1 MKQRLLLALLML
13 FSSVGFMK
21 VDAQISITLP
31 KTEEA
36 EYVTITFKGE
46 GFTPGNYEKGSYPY
60 FGKDIP
66 QPTSTTATQVVYKFS
81 TKTDTE
87 QTLTLRAD
95 NAKSA
100 WGDVQM
106 ELDGKVSAFVV
117 TANPTEN
124 DDENVLNYITSL
136 SFTNNGELEQ
146 LVLAKGQAYETTGLP
161 NLKELSCSGN
171 KLIWIPKKA
180 AAMTKY
186 DVGTQTPENIKG
198 LIATPVNSN
207 SKNGVTLNISKLS
220 SNGNST
226 LFNSLADLYAFS
238 IANAKDKDSKDVT
251 TALVGVNKAVYSF
264 KQGDIFFDGDVT
276 FDVKVR
282 DANYPDV
289 VIRGVKTS
297 IDKPSFAVKAE
308 VNDANMGTVATTVT
322 DNKAEKGAS
331 ITFTFAPK
339 TGYSFKEVE
348 KSSVKGLTFV
358 EKKEYEGGN
367 VAYTYTVK
375 GNEDVSLKGIFE
387 AQGVKVSFNEPE
399 GGMFRITDEKGA
411 LIANGS
417 NVPVGSKLKVVAIPR
432 EGYSLEVSKV
442 TLSGSTSSS
451 WEGVKEAS
459 DGRYEGEYTVL
470 GTDKELIFNAAF
482 TKAAYKLSVA
492 YSNVNS
498 VKVFANGTEV
508 TSSNSSSNPLEYS
521 SIPFGATLKITLG
534 LSDAN
539 SSISSVVFNAKE
551 YKATKIA
558 NAQYEVS
565 GITMPAMASQLTV
578 EPVTNPN
585 FTIVTKFSQTT
596 LTYTG
601 KPLELPYEVT
611 KPVGLKGFKVLYA
624 ETKSGQ
630 YSETSFTNAG
640 TYYAK
645 LHRDEDATHEEYNSK
660 PQEFVI
666 EKAPLIIK
674 EQPTVTIGKEDGKD
688 AYLFEGGKVV
698 YMNGN
703 TEVDVTKDGK
713 FAPIEADKECKA
725 DWESLT
731 IKFIPLVADGELS
744 KNLAYN
750 VGTGGVITKVFN
762 SKAEGLN
769 DYTVKVEGDVQMFNG
784 ATPITSGSKLK
795 EGTGITF
802 KYEEIGGNFVTYEL
816 CQVDN
821 AGNKIGSSITYNS
834 TVTLGTNEN
843 HNRVSEVIFKLFVTD
858 TRSKL
863 VLDTDKMSKEDLT
876 QGVDYNG
883 EVKEFDKSELKWAT
897 QAENGTTTSLAN
909 GGSAV
914 NKDLK
919 LTYFYMGAYDTKA
932 LTAGELVPEPV
943 DAGKYRVQITRDVV
957 GAHQPITADDDIN
970 AYLVIKPAKL
980 TSDQVP
986 APTASKI
993 NKGQML
999 SKSILTGRASVA
1011 GTYKWNETDAAV
1023 DKTSSHK
1030 VIFVPDNKNYADFEI
1045 SSVKVQVTNK
1055 AILTLSVPNGY
1066 GRLEATDDK
1075 GYTYHSG
1082 DELVANTTLR
1092 IKGIAESD
1100 LYELDYLK
1108 VNGKKVSS
1116 NTISVGNSSI
1126 DVEGYF
1132 KVKDTKPETCKVTFS
1147 STSVPGVGFEYV
1159 TNPATVTTGGSYS
1172 FRLTAHPSDL
1182 SRIKVSDGTNVYTNT
1197 NGSFTIS
1204 NINSDITLTVSL
1216 DNPTPYTIDLK
1227 REYKVNDEVIGT
1239 ATYAGTPYHGNK
1251 INFKAT
1257 PKTGYKFIGWSG
1269 ITSSLAEAEVTVTAN
1284 LKVEAKFE
1292 VEDGT
1297 IDPNTE
1303 CIIRTPYDEDLTGV
1317 SINKQGVNVVKI
1329 GSDFEF
1335 TVAAYK
1341 DDLARVKV
1349 TVDGAELKPTTGNK
1363 YVISKVKKNT
1373 EVKVTLDNPT
1383 RIKVVIEKE
1392 TKNAKGYVMGHVD
1405 VDVVDFGTYYPD
1417 STCYYNTKLRL
1428 AAYPESGVEFKNWSD
1443 VTSNTDLIREITV
1456 TDNVTIK
1463 PVFEGTPT
1471 GIEDIMAASIT
1482 TGKGSVWVRGI
1493 ANADVT
1499 IVSITGR
1506 VQARQ
1511 RISGDTRIDVPAG
1524 IYVVVLESGS
1534 DVKRVKVIVK

>member
-21 VDAQISITLP
+21 AQGTAPIKIAVP
-31 KTEEA
+31 KEGK
-36 EYVTITFKGE
+36 VTITLTSSTFE
-46 GFTPGNYEKGSYPY
+46 FRSDSYPQL
-60 FGKDIP
+60 FLG
-66 QPTSTTATQVVYKFS
+66 STPVTPDKSSFKNKTVKWILESKTGAEYQLS
-81 TKTDTE
+81 TDTNTDKWGE
-87 QTLTLRAD
+87 LTL
-95 NAKSA
+95 S
-100 WGDVQM
+100 
-106 ELDGKVSAFVV
+106 LDGKVTSFAVTGSATNEFQK
-117 TANPTEN
+117 
-124 DDENVLNYITSL
+124 LITSL
-136 SFTNNGELEQ
+136 SFTNNGELNN
-146 LVLAKGQAYETTGLP
+146 LILQANTAYTTAGLP
-161 NLKELSCSGN
+161 NLSKLSCSGN
-171 KLIWIPKKA
+171 KLTRIPAKPASMKK
-180 AAMTKY
+180 TDY
-186 DVGTQTPENIKG
+186 LVGTQTPALDAITITQN
-198 LIATPVNSN
+198 N
-207 SKNGVTLNISKLS
+207 SKDGVDFSSISTSLENTTLAHV
-220 SNGNST
+220 
-226 LFNSLADLYAFS
+226 LFGKWSDPYAFT
-238 IANAKDKDSKDVT
+238 IANAKDKDGKDVT

-264 KQGDIFFDGDVT
+264 KQGDIFFDGEVT
-276 FDVKVR
+276 FDVNVT
-282 DANYPDV
+282 DANYPG
-289 VIRGVKTS
+289 VIIKGVKTS

-331 ITFTFAPK
+331 ITFTFTPK

-358 EKKEYEGGN
+358 EEKEYEGGN

-442 TLSGSTSSS
+442 TLSGSTSS

-459 DGRYEGEYTVL
+459 DGRYEGEYTVK
-470 GTDKELIFNAAF
+470 GTDKELIFNATF
-482 TKAAYKLSVA
+482 TKGSYQLSA
-492 YSNVNS
+492 S
-498 VKVFANGTEV
+498 VKNLKEVLVYANGTKIEP
-508 TSSNSSSNPLEYS
+508 TSGTLNYF
-521 SIPFGATLKITLG
+521 IPFGATLKITLG
-534 LSDAN
+534 QVTKDY
-539 SSISSVVFNAKE
+539 SISSVVFNAKE

-558 NAQYEVS
+558 DAKYEVS
-565 GITMPAMASQLTV
+565 GITMPAMASQLSV
-578 EPVTNPN
+578 EPVKNPE
-585 FTIVTKFSQTT
+585 FPIVTKFSQTT

-601 KPLELPYEVT
+601 QPLALPYEVT
-611 KPVGLKGFKVLYA
+611 QPVGLEGFKVLYA
-624 ETKSGQ
+624 KAENGK
-630 YSETSFTNAG
+630 YSDTSFPNVG
-640 TYYAK
+640 KYWAK
-645 LHRDEDATHEEYNSK
+645 IVRDADATHNKYESQSVSFE
-660 PQEFVI
+660 I
-666 EKAPLIIK
+666 TAAPLIIK
-674 EQPTVTIGKEDGKD
+674 EQPTVKIGKDDNNQD

-703 TEVDVTKDGK
+703 TEVDVTKEGK
-713 FAPIEADKECKA
+713 FEVSPASTAVTKDWKSLEVKFVPTDKNNLSEALCTIYNKE
-725 DWESLT
+725 
-731 IKFIPLVADGELS
+731 
-744 KNLAYN
+744 
-750 VGTGGVITKVFN
+750 
-762 SKAEGLN
+762 AE
-769 DYTVKVEGDVQMFNG
+769 DYKEYSVEIDAKSISMQIFAG
-784 ATPITSGSKLK
+784 ATPVADKVVDGSSL
-795 EGTGITF
+795 TF
-802 KYEEIGGNFVTYEL
+802 KFTPEAGVSYTLYQMDGANTSLKRWPYEP
-816 CQVDN
+816 
-821 AGNKIGSSITYNS
+821 TYNGS
-834 TVTLGTNEN
+834 MTIKWTEIQTPTAVTKL
-843 HNRVSEVIFKLFVTD
+843 IFKLEKTD

-863 VLDTDKMSKEDLT
+863 VLDPSLTEDALT
-876 QGVDYNG
+876 Q
-883 EVKEFDKSELKWAT
+883 EVVYDGTVKGFEKGNLKWVT
-897 QAENGTTTSLAN
+897 QAENGTTSSLPN

-914 NKDLK
+914 NTDLK

-932 LTAGELVPEPV
+932 LTAEDLVPEPV

-957 GAHQPITADDDIN
+957 GAHQPITADDNIN
-970 AYLVIKPAKL
+970 AYLVIRPAKL

-999 SKSILTGRASVA
+999 SKSILTGTASVA

-1023 DKTSSHK
+1023 NETSSHK

-1045 SSVKVQVTNK
+1045 GSVVVQVTDK

-1066 GRLEATDDK
+1066 GRLEATDNK

-1082 DELVANTTLR
+1082 DELVANTTLT

-1108 VNGKKVSS
+1108 VNGNKVSS

-1132 KVKDTKPETCKVTFS
+1132 KVKDTKPATCKVTFR

-1159 TNPATVTTGGSYS
+1159 TNPTTVTTGGSYS

-1216 DNPTPYTIDLK
+1216 ANPTPYTVQLT
-1227 REYKVNDEVIGT
+1227 REYKEGDDVIGT
-1239 ATYAGTPYHGNK
+1239 ATYTGTPYHGATLR
-1251 INFKAT
+1251 FVAT
-1257 PKTGYKFIGWSG
+1257 PKTGYKFTGWTG
-1269 ITSSLAEAEVTVTAN
+1269 ITSTLATADVVVKSDLVVT
-1284 LKVEAKFE
+1284 AKFE
-1292 VEDGT
+1292 AEDGT

-1303 CIIRTPYDEDLTGV
+1303 CIVRTPYDEDVAGV
-1317 SINKQGVNVVKI
+1317 HINKQGINVVKI

-1335 TVAAYK
+1335 TVDAYE
-1341 DDLARVKV
+1341 DDLKNVKV
-1349 TVDGAELKPTTGNK
+1349 TVDGAELKPTSENK

-1373 EVKVTLDNPT
+1373 EVKVTLANPT
-1383 RIKVVIEKE
+1383 RIKVVVEKE

-1405 VDVVDFGTYYPD
+1405 VEGLFSD
-1417 STCYYNTKLRL
+1417 STCYYNTTIRL
-1428 AAYPESGVEFKNWSD
+1428 AAYPESGVEFMNWSD
-1443 VTSNTDLIREITV
+1443 VTSNTQLIRELTITKEL
-1456 TDNVTIK
+1456 TIK
-1463 PVFEGTPT
+1463 PVFSGTPT

-1482 TGKGSVWVRGI
+1482 TGRGYVWVRGI

-1499 IVSITGR
+1499 IVSISGR

-1511 RISGDTRIDVPAG
+1511 RISGDTQINVPAG

>member
-1 MKQRLLLALLML
+1 ML

-21 VDAQISITLP
+21 AQGSDPITIAVPKDA
-31 KTEEA
+31 K
-36 EYVTITFKGE
+36 VTITLTSRS
-46 GFTPGNYEKGSYPY
+46 FTFTSKSYPKLYSGSDVVTPDGGVDKLNSKTVKWILEPKATTNYEL
-60 FGKDIP
+60 
-66 QPTSTTATQVVYKFS
+66 STETNDDS
-81 TKTDTE
+81 
-87 QTLTLRAD
+87 
-95 NAKSA
+95 
-100 WGDVQM
+100 WGNLSLS
-106 ELDGKVSAFVV
+106 LDGKVTSFVV
-117 TANPTEN
+117 SGAATNKFQE
-124 DDENVLNYITSL
+124 LITSL
-136 SFTNNGELEQ
+136 SFTNNGVLEQ
-146 LVLAKGQAYETTGLP
+146 LVLAKGQAHETTGLP

-186 DVGTQTPENIKG
+186 EIGTQTPENIEG

-264 KQGDIFFDGDVT
+264 KQGDIFFDGEVT
-276 FDVKVR
+276 FDVNVNVT
-282 DANYPDV
+282 DANYPG
-289 VIRGVKTS
+289 VIIKGVKTS

-331 ITFTFAPK
+331 ITFTFTPK

-348 KSSVKGLTFV
+348 ESSVKGLTSV
-358 EKKEYEGGN
+358 ERKEYEGGN

-432 EGYSLEVSKV
+432 EGYSF
-442 TLSGSTSSS
+442 GSVNLNAGSFTMG
-451 WEGVKEAS
+451 EPNS
-459 DGRYEGEYTVL
+459 DGRREGEYTVK
-470 GTDKELIFNAAF
+470 GTDKELIFNATF
-482 TKAAYKLSVA
+482 TKGSYQLSA
-492 YSNVNS
+492 S
-498 VKVFANGTEV
+498 VKNLTEVLVYANGTKIEP
-508 TSSNSSSNPLEYS
+508 TSGTLNYF
-521 SIPFGATLKITLG
+521 IPFGATLKITLG
-534 LSDAN
+534 QVTKDY
-539 SSISSVVFNAKE
+539 SISSVVFNAKE

-558 NAQYEVS
+558 DAKYEVS
-565 GITMPAMASQLTV
+565 GITMPAMASQLSV
-578 EPVTNPN
+578 EPVKNPE
-585 FTIVTKFSQTT
+585 FPIVTKFSQTT

-601 KPLELPYEVT
+601 KPLELPFEVT
-611 KPVGLKGFKVLYA
+611 TPVGLEGFKVLYA
-624 ETKSGQ
+624 EDKNGE
-630 YSETSFTNAG
+630 YSETPFTNAG
-640 TYYAK
+640 KYWAK
-645 LHRDEDATHEEYNSK
+645 IVRDADATHNKYELQSVSFE
-660 PQEFVI
+660 I
-666 EKAPLIIK
+666 TAAPLIIK
-674 EQPTVTIGKEDGKD
+674 EQPTVKIGKDDKNQD

-713 FAPIEADKECKA
+713 FEVSPASTAVTKDWKSLEVKFVPTDKNNLSEALCTIYNKE
-725 DWESLT
+725 
-731 IKFIPLVADGELS
+731 
-744 KNLAYN
+744 
-750 VGTGGVITKVFN
+750 
-762 SKAEGLN
+762 AE
-769 DYTVKVEGDVQMFNG
+769 DYKEYSVEIDAKSISMQIFAG
-784 ATPITSGSKLK
+784 ATPVADKVVDGSSL
-795 EGTGITF
+795 TF
-802 KYEEIGGNFVTYEL
+802 KFTPEAGVSYTLYQMDGANTSLKRWPYEP
-816 CQVDN
+816 
-821 AGNKIGSSITYNS
+821 TYNGS
-834 TVTLGTNEN
+834 MTIKWTEIQTPTAVTKL
-843 HNRVSEVIFKLFVTD
+843 IFKLEKTD

-863 VLDTDKMSKEDLT
+863 VLDPSLTEDALT
-876 QGVDYNG
+876 QEVDYNG
-883 EVKEFDKSELKWAT
+883 EVKEFDKSKLKWAT

-914 NKDLK
+914 NNDLK
-919 LTYFYMGAYDTKA
+919 LTYFYIGAYDTKA
-932 LTAGELVPEPV
+932 LTARELVPEPV

-957 GAHQPITADDDIN
+957 GAHQPITADDNIN

-980 TSDQVP
+980 TPAQVP

-999 SKSILTGRASVA
+999 SKSILTGTASVA

-1023 DKTSSHK
+1023 NETSKHK

-1045 SSVKVQVTNK
+1045 SSVEVQVTDK

-1066 GRLEATDDK
+1066 GRLEATDNK

-1082 DELVANTTLR
+1082 DELVANTTLT

-1108 VNGKKVSS
+1108 VNGNKVSS
-1116 NTISVGNSSI
+1116 NTISVRNSSI

-1216 DNPTPYTIDLK
+1216 DNPTPYTVQLT
-1227 REYKVNDEVIGT
+1227 REYKEGDDVIGT
-1239 ATYAGTPYHGNK
+1239 ATYTGTPYHGATLR
-1251 INFKAT
+1251 FVAT
-1257 PKTGYKFIGWSG
+1257 PKTGYKFTGWTG
-1269 ITSSLAEAEVTVTAN
+1269 ITSTLATADVVVKSDLVVT
-1284 LKVEAKFE
+1284 AKFE
-1292 VEDGT
+1292 AEDGT

-1303 CIIRTPYDEDLTGV
+1303 CIVRTPYDEDVAGV
-1317 SINKQGVNVVKI
+1317 HINKQGINVVKI

-1335 TVAAYK
+1335 TVDAYE
-1341 DDLARVKV
+1341 DDLKNVKV
-1349 TVDGAELKPTTGNK
+1349 TVDGAELKPTSENK

-1373 EVKVTLDNPT
+1373 EVKVTLANPT
-1383 RIKVVIEKE
+1383 RIKVVVETE

-1405 VDVVDFGTYYPD
+1405 VEGLFSD
-1417 STCYYNTKLRL
+1417 STCYYNTTIRL
-1428 AAYPESGVEFKNWSD
+1428 AAYPESGVEFMNWSD
-1443 VTSNTDLIREITV
+1443 VTSNTQLIRELTITKEL
-1456 TDNVTIK
+1456 TIK
-1463 PVFEGTPT
+1463 PVFSGTPT

-1482 TGKGSVWVRGI
+1482 TGRGYVWVRGI

-1499 IVSITGR
+1499 IVSISGR

-1511 RISGDTRIDVPAG
+1511 RISGDTQINVPAG

-1534 DVKRVKVIVK
+1534 DVKRAKVIVK

>member
-1 MKQRLLLALLML
+1 ML

-21 VDAQISITLP
+21 AQGASEPIKITVP
-31 KTEEA
+31 KEGK
-36 EYVTITFKGE
+36 VTITLTSSTFEFTSDNYPQLFLGSTAVIPDKSSFKNKTVKWILESETGAE
-46 GFTPGNYEKGSYPY
+46 YQLS
-60 FGKDIP
+60 
-66 QPTSTTATQVVYKFS
+66 TATNN
-81 TKTDTE
+81 
-87 QTLTLRAD
+87 D
-95 NAKSA
+95 N
-100 WGDVQM
+100 WGNLSLS
-106 ELDGKVSAFVV
+106 LDGKVTSFVV
-117 TANPTEN
+117 SGAATNKFQN
-124 DDENVLNYITSL
+124 LITSL
-136 SFTNNGELEQ
+136 SFTNNGELDK
-146 LVLAKGQAYETTGLP
+146 LILQANTAYTTAGLP
-161 NLKELSCSGN
+161 NLSKLSCSGN
-171 KLIWIPKKA
+171 KLTRIPAKPASMKDA
-180 AAMTKY
+180 DY
-186 DVGTQTPENIKG
+186 LVGTQTPALDAITITQN
-198 LIATPVNSN
+198 N
-207 SKNGVTLNISKLS
+207 SKDGVDFSSICDLKSSSLS
-220 SNGNST
+220 QKIFGSWREK
-226 LFNSLADLYAFS
+226 YAFR

-264 KQGDIFFDGDVT
+264 KQGDIFFDGEVT
-276 FDVKVR
+276 FDVNVT
-282 DANYPDV
+282 DANYPGV
-289 VIRGVKTS
+289 VIKGVKTS

-322 DNKAEKGAS
+322 DNKAKKGAS

-432 EGYSLEVSKV
+432 EGYSFESVYLNTSLFEM
-442 TLSGSTSSS
+442 GSPN
-451 WEGVKEAS
+451 S
-459 DGRYEGEYTVL
+459 DGRYE
-470 GTDKELIFNAAF
+470 K
-482 TKAAYKLSVA
+482 
-492 YSNVNS
+492 
-498 VKVFANGTEV
+498 
-508 TSSNSSSNPLEYS
+508 EYS
-521 SIPFGATLKITLG
+521 ITEKKDLLFTANFALKKYTLTLTNSGIKSISINDYTPTGSGTGTLTYEKIPYNTSLKCRFEVE
-534 LSDAN
+534 DPDDN
-539 SSISSVVFNAKE
+539 SFSSVVFNSKS
-551 YKATKIA
+551 YNVTK
-558 NAQYEVS
+558 VS
-565 GITMPAMASQLTV
+565 GTFNYELVITMPAMNSTMVAEAKQITKSD
-578 EPVTNPN
+578 VTA
-585 FTIVTKFSQTT
+585 KFSQIT

-624 ETKSGQ
+624 ETESGQ

-674 EQPTVTIGKEDGKD
+674 EQPTVNIGKEDGKD

-713 FAPIEADKECKA
+713 FAPIVADKECKA

-731 IKFIPLVADGELS
+731 IKFIPLDADGELS

-750 VGTGGVITKVFN
+750 VGQGGVTTKVFN

-795 EGTGITF
+795 EGTVITF
-802 KYEEIGGNFVTYEL
+802 KYEEIESSSVTYEL
-816 CQVDN
+816 YQVDN
-821 AGNKIGSSITYNS
+821 AGNKMGSVIANNS
-834 TVTLGTNEN
+834 KVTLGDEN
-843 HNRVSEVIFKLFVTD
+843 HNKVSEVIFKLFVTD

-863 VLDTDKMSKEDLT
+863 VLDTDEMLKEDLT
-876 QGVDYNG
+876 QEVDYNG
-883 EVKEFDKSELKWAT
+883 EVKVFDKSKLKWAT

-914 NKDLK
+914 NNDLK
-919 LTYFYMGAYDTKA
+919 LTYFYIGAYDTKA

-957 GAHQPITADDDIN
+957 GAHQPITADDNIN
-970 AYLVIKPAKL
+970 AYLVIKPATL
-980 TSDQVP
+980 TAAQVP

-999 SKSILTGRASVA
+999 SKSILTGTASVA

-1023 DKTSSHK
+1023 DETSSHK

-1045 SSVKVQVTNK
+1045 DLVKVQVTDK

-1108 VNGKKVSS
+1108 VNGNKVSS
-1116 NTISVGNSSI
+1116 NTIPVGKSSI

-1216 DNPTPYTIDLK
+1216 DNPTPYTVQLT
-1227 REYKVNDEVIGT
+1227 REYKEGDDVIGT
-1239 ATYAGTPYHGNK
+1239 ATYTGTPYHGATLR
-1251 INFKAT
+1251 FVAT
-1257 PKTGYKFIGWSG
+1257 PKTGYKFTGWTG
-1269 ITSSLAEAEVTVTAN
+1269 ITSTLATADVVVKSD
-1284 LKVEAKFE
+1284 LVVAAKFE
-1292 VEDGT
+1292 AEDGT

-1303 CIIRTPYDEDLTGV
+1303 CIVRTPYDENVPGV
-1317 SINKQGVNVVKI
+1317 HINKQGINVVKI

-1335 TVAAYK
+1335 TVDAYE
-1341 DDLARVKV
+1341 DDLKNVKV
-1349 TVDGAELKPTTGNK
+1349 TVDGAELKPTSENK

-1373 EVKVTLDNPT
+1373 EVKVTLANPT
-1383 RIKVVIEKE
+1383 RIKVVVEKE

-1405 VDVVDFGTYYPD
+1405 VEGLASD
-1417 STCYYNTKLRL
+1417 STCYYNTTIRL
-1428 AAYPESGVEFKNWSD
+1428 AAYPESGVEFMNWSD
-1443 VTSNTDLIREITV
+1443 VTSNTQLIRELTITKEL
-1456 TDNVTIK
+1456 TIK
-1463 PVFEGTPT
+1463 PVFSGTPT
-1471 GIEDIMAASIT
+1471 GIEDIMAASIA
-1482 TGKGSVWVRGI
+1482 TGKGCVWVRGI

-1499 IVSITGR
+1499 IVSMAGR

-1511 RISGDTRIDVPAG
+1511 RISGDTRINVPAG
-1524 IYVVVLESGS
+1524 IYVILLESGS
-1534 DVKRVKVIVK
+1534 DVKRAKVIVK

>member
-1 MKQRLLLALLML
+1 ML

-31 KTEEA
+31 KTEKA
-36 EYVTITFKGE
+36 EDVTITFKGE
-46 GFTPGNYEKGSYPY
+46 GFTPGDYDEGSYPY
-60 FGKDIP
+60 FGKGITL
-66 QPTSTTATQVVYKFS
+66 PTFPTATQVVYKFS
-81 TKTDTE
+81 TKTDAT
-87 QTLTLRAD
+87 QTLTLQAT
-95 NAKSA
+95 NAKPA

-106 ELDGKVSAFVV
+106 EINGKVSAFVV

-124 DDENVLNYITSL
+124 DKNNVLNYITSL
-136 SFTNNGELEQ
+136 SFTNNGELNN
-146 LVLAKGQAYETTGLP
+146 LILQANTAYTTAGLP
-161 NLKELSCSGN
+161 NLSKLSCSGN
-171 KLIWIPKKA
+171 KLTRIPAKPASMKDA
-180 AAMTKY
+180 DY
-186 DVGTQTPENIKG
+186 LVGTQTPALDAITITQN
-198 LIATPVNSN
+198 N
-207 SKNGVTLNISKLS
+207 SKDGVDFSSICDLKSSSLS
-220 SNGNST
+220 QKIFGSWS
-226 LFNSLADLYAFS
+226 DKYAFS

-264 KQGDIFFDGDVT
+264 KQGDIFFDGEVT
-276 FDVKVR
+276 FDVNVT
-282 DANYPDV
+282 DANYPG
-289 VIRGVKTS
+289 VIIKGVKTS

-331 ITFTFAPK
+331 ITFTFTPK

-348 KSSVKGLTFV
+348 ESSVKGLTSV
-358 EKKEYEGGN
+358 ERKEYEGGN

-442 TLSGSTSSS
+442 TLSGSTATSS
-451 WEGVKEAS
+451 WEGVKDAS

-470 GTDKELIFNAAF
+470 GTDKELIFNATF
-482 TKAAYKLSVA
+482 KKESYQLSA
-492 YSNVNS
+492 S
-498 VKVFANGTEV
+498 VKNLTEVLVYANGTKIEP
-508 TSSNSSSNPLEYS
+508 TSGTLNYF
-521 SIPFGATLKITLG
+521 IPFGATLKITLG
-534 LSDAN
+534 QVTKDY
-539 SSISSVVFNAKE
+539 SISSVVFNAKE

-558 NAQYEVS
+558 DAQYEVS
-565 GITMPAMASQLTV
+565 GITMPAMASQLSV
-578 EPVTNPN
+578 EPVKNPK
-585 FTIVTKFSQTT
+585 FPIVTKFSQTT

-601 KPLELPYEVT
+601 QPLALPFEVT
-611 KPVGLKGFKVLYA
+611 TPVGLEGFKVLYA
-624 ETKSGQ
+624 ATETGE
-630 YSETSFTNAG
+630 YSETPFTNAG

-645 LHRDEDATHEEYNSK
+645 LHRDEDATHMEYNSNP
-660 PQEFVI
+660 PQAFTI

-674 EQPTVTIGKEDGKD
+674 EQPTVKIGKEDGKD

-713 FAPIEADKECKA
+713 FEVSPASTAVTKDWKSLEVKFVPTDKNNLSEALCTIYNKE
-725 DWESLT
+725 
-731 IKFIPLVADGELS
+731 
-744 KNLAYN
+744 
-750 VGTGGVITKVFN
+750 
-762 SKAEGLN
+762 AE
-769 DYTVKVEGDVQMFNG
+769 DYKEYSVEIDAKSISMQIFAG
-784 ATPITSGSKLK
+784 ATPVADKVVDGSSL
-795 EGTGITF
+795 TF
-802 KYEEIGGNFVTYEL
+802 KFTPEAGVSYTLYQMDGANTSLKRWPYEP
-816 CQVDN
+816 
-821 AGNKIGSSITYNS
+821 TYNGS
-834 TVTLGTNEN
+834 MTIKWTEIQTPTAVTKL
-843 HNRVSEVIFKLFVTD
+843 IFKLEKTD

-863 VLDTDKMSKEDLT
+863 VLDPSLTEDALT
-876 QGVDYNG
+876 QEVDYNG
-883 EVKEFDKSELKWAT
+883 EVKEFDKSKLKWAT

-914 NKDLK
+914 NNDLK
-919 LTYFYMGAYDTKA
+919 LTYFYIGAYDTKA
-932 LTAGELVPEPV
+932 LTARELVPEPV

-957 GAHQPITADDDIN
+957 GAHQPITADDNIN

-980 TSDQVP
+980 TPAQVP

-999 SKSILTGRASVA
+999 SKSILTGTASVA

-1023 DKTSSHK
+1023 NETSKHK

-1045 SSVKVQVTNK
+1045 SSVEVQVTDK

-1066 GRLEATDDK
+1066 GRLEATDNK

-1082 DELVANTTLR
+1082 DELVANTTLT

-1108 VNGKKVSS
+1108 VNGNKVSS
-1116 NTISVGNSSI
+1116 NTISVRNSSI

-1216 DNPTPYTIDLK
+1216 DNPTPYTVQLT
-1227 REYKVNDEVIGT
+1227 REYKEGDDVIGT
-1239 ATYAGTPYHGNK
+1239 ATYTGTPYHGATLR
-1251 INFKAT
+1251 FVAT
-1257 PKTGYKFIGWSG
+1257 PKTGYKFTGWTG
-1269 ITSSLAEAEVTVTAN
+1269 ITSTLATADVVVKSDLVVT
-1284 LKVEAKFE
+1284 AKFE
-1292 VEDGT
+1292 AEDGT

-1303 CIIRTPYDEDLTGV
+1303 CIVRTPYDEDVAGV
-1317 SINKQGVNVVKI
+1317 HINKQGINVVKI

-1335 TVAAYK
+1335 TVDAYE
-1341 DDLARVKV
+1341 DDLKNVKV
-1349 TVDGAELKPTTGNK
+1349 TVDGAELKPTSENK

-1373 EVKVTLDNPT
+1373 EVKVTLANPT
-1383 RIKVVIEKE
+1383 RIKVVVEKE

-1405 VDVVDFGTYYPD
+1405 VEGLFSD
-1417 STCYYNTKLRL
+1417 STCYYNTTIRL
-1428 AAYPESGVEFKNWSD
+1428 AAYPESGVEFMNWSD
-1443 VTSNTDLIREITV
+1443 VTSNTQLIRELTITKEL
-1456 TDNVTIK
+1456 TIK
-1463 PVFEGTPT
+1463 PVFSGTPT

-1482 TGKGSVWVRGI
+1482 TGRGYVWVRGI

-1499 IVSITGR
+1499 IVSISGR

-1511 RISGDTRIDVPAG
+1511 RISGDTQINVPAG

-1534 DVKRVKVIVK
+1534 DVKRAKVIVK

>member
-21 VDAQISITLP
+21 AQGPDPITIAVP
-31 KTEEA
+31 KEGK
-36 EYVTITFKGE
+36 VTITLTSSTFE
-46 GFTPGNYEKGSYPY
+46 FRSDSYPQL
-60 FGKDIP
+60 FLG
-66 QPTSTTATQVVYKFS
+66 STAVTPDKSSFKNKTVKWILESKTGAEYQLS
-81 TKTDTE
+81 TKTNT
-87 QTLTLRAD
+87 D
-95 NAKSA
+95 N
-100 WGDVQM
+100 WGNLSLS
-106 ELDGKVSAFVV
+106 LDGKVTSFVV
-117 TANPTEN
+117 SGAATNEFQK
-124 DDENVLNYITSL
+124 LITSL
-136 SFTNNGELEQ
+136 SFTNNGELNN
-146 LVLAKGQAYETTGLP
+146 LILQANTAYTTAGLP
-161 NLKELSCSGN
+161 NLSKLSCSGN
-171 KLIWIPKKA
+171 KLTRIPAKPASMKK
-180 AAMTKY
+180 TDY
-186 DVGTQTPENIKG
+186 LVGTQTPALDAITITQN
-198 LIATPVNSN
+198 N
-207 SKNGVTLNISKLS
+207 SKDGVDFSSISTSLENTTLAHV
-220 SNGNST
+220 
-226 LFNSLADLYAFS
+226 LFGKWSDPYAFT
-238 IANAKDKDSKDVT
+238 IANAKDKDGKDVT

-264 KQGDIFFDGDVT
+264 KQGDIFFDGEVT
-276 FDVKVR
+276 FDVNVT
-282 DANYPDV
+282 DANYPG
-289 VIRGVKTS
+289 VIIKGVKTS

-331 ITFTFAPK
+331 ITFTFTPK

-358 EKKEYEGGN
+358 EEKEYEGGN

-442 TLSGSTSSS
+442 TLSGSTSS

-459 DGRYEGEYTVL
+459 DGRYEGEYTVK
-470 GTDKELIFNAAF
+470 GTDKELIFNATF
-482 TKAAYKLSVA
+482 TKGSYQLSA
-492 YSNVNS
+492 S
-498 VKVFANGTEV
+498 VKNLKEVLVYANGTKIEP
-508 TSSNSSSNPLEYS
+508 TSGTLNYF
-521 SIPFGATLKITLG
+521 IPFGATLKITLG
-534 LSDAN
+534 QVTKDY
-539 SSISSVVFNAKE
+539 SISSVVFNAKE

-558 NAQYEVS
+558 DAKYEVS
-565 GITMPAMASQLTV
+565 GITMPAMASQLSV
-578 EPVTNPN
+578 EPVKNPE
-585 FTIVTKFSQTT
+585 FPIVTKFSQTT

-601 KPLELPYEVT
+601 QPLALPYEVT
-611 KPVGLKGFKVLYA
+611 QPVGLEGFKVLYA
-624 ETKSGQ
+624 KAENGK
-630 YSETSFTNAG
+630 YSDTSFPKVG
-640 TYYAK
+640 KYWAK
-645 LHRDEDATHEEYNSK
+645 IVRDADATHNKYESQSVSFE
-660 PQEFVI
+660 I
-666 EKAPLIIK
+666 TAAPLIIK
-674 EQPTVTIGKEDGKD
+674 EQPTVKIGKDDNNQD

-703 TEVDVTKDGK
+703 TEVDVTKEGK
-713 FAPIEADKECKA
+713 FEVSPASTAVTK
-725 DWESLT
+725 DWKSLEV
-731 IKFIPLVADGELS
+731 KFSKPSPETALS
-744 KNLAYN
+744 KNLNYDNA
-750 VGTGGVITKVFN
+750 TTKVFN
-762 SKAEGLN
+762 SEAEGLI

-795 EGTGITF
+795 EGTVITF
-802 KYEEIGGNFVTYEL
+802 KYEEIESSSVTYEL
-816 CQVDN
+816 YQVDN
-821 AGNKIGSSITYNS
+821 AGSKIGDPINN
-834 TVTLGTNEN
+834 TVTLGDEN
-843 HNRVSEVIFKLFVTD
+843 HNKVSKVIFKLFVTD

-863 VLDTDKMSKEDLT
+863 VLDTDKMSKKDLT
-876 QGVDYNG
+876 QEVDYNG
-883 EVKEFDKSELKWAT
+883 EVKEFDKIKLKWAT
-897 QAENGTTTSLAN
+897 QAENGTTTSLGD

-914 NKDLK
+914 NNDLK

-957 GAHQPITADDDIN
+957 GAHQPITADDNIN
-970 AYLVIKPAKL
+970 AYLVIKPATL
-980 TSDQVP
+980 TAAQVP

-999 SKSILTGRASVA
+999 SKSILTGTASVA

-1023 DKTSSHK
+1023 DKTSPYK

-1045 SSVKVQVTNK
+1045 SSVVVQVTDK

-1066 GRLEATDDK
+1066 GRLEATDNK

-1082 DELVANTTLR
+1082 DELVVNTTLT

-1108 VNGKKVSS
+1108 VNGNKVSS

-1132 KVKDTKPETCKVTFS
+1132 KVKDTKPATCKVTFR

-1159 TNPATVTTGGSYS
+1159 TNPTTVTTGGSYS

-1471 GIEDIMAASIT
+1471 GIEDIMAASIA
-1482 TGKGSVWVRGI
+1482 TGKGCVWVRGI

-1499 IVSITGR
+1499 IVSIAGR